1 MSSLEMNG
9 KLITVQDTFFSK
21 ENISTLNKKIIEKNN
36 FHDIPKEG
44 KKQIIDL
51 IIKSMKI
58 VYKSIDLRKINKK
71 NFESIYNQFNQ
82 VSLQEVEKELKK
94 KDILTIIQPNAADL
108 KFKRD
113 FDSNPNAGNKVMDR
127 PSSSSNSF
135 LLPPNFDSEKNAV
148 TLESNG
154 QSMNIAL
161 HEPVILKMELP
172 ATPAAASANNNGATP
187 TTATAVIGSA
197 NAGQAPTTEQ
207 AQAFKDSM
215 RQRWQ
220 DRQNQNSGNDNNKN
234 KGNNKAADTTTST
247 ENTAANS
254 NQKNKGKNKNN

>member
-1 MSSLEMNG
+1 MVYRVLYTQKHFMFYPSTLAFLIFTSIALCPTTARADVDLQGLVTHSPFGEGKAGAGGQRAGSLEFRGYYVDNG
-9 KLITVQDTFFSK
+9 ITYF
-21 ENISTLNKKIIEKNN
+21 
-36 FHDIPKEG
+36 
-44 KKQIIDL
+44 
-51 IIKSMKI
+51 
-58 VYKSIDLRKINKK
+58 
-71 NFESIYNQFNQ
+71 SIYN
-82 VSLQEVEKELKK
+82 
-94 KDILTIIQPNAADL
+94 A
-108 KFKRD
+108 
-113 FDSNPNAGNKVMDR
+113 
-127 PSSSSNSF
+127 SSKSSVWVAEGETSTTPF
-135 LLPPNFDSEKNAV
+135 AVAVKNFDSEKNAV

-207 AQAFKDSM
+207 AQNFKDAM

-220 DRQNQNSGNDNNKN
+220 ERQNQNQNGGNDNNKN